1 MNVFERK
8 CAFSCTC
15 DGDNINHVL
24 SRIVSLN
31 VGFAK
36 FLEGGRPLFRKSFV
50 IIYLMIN
57 IGDVREEVNL
67 LKQFVLLDLI
77 FDVDGNQT

>member
-8 CAFSCTC
+8 CTFSCTC
-15 DGDNINHVL
+15 DGGNINHVL
-24 SRIVSLN
+24 SRIASLN
-31 VGFAK
+31 VGS
-36 FLEGGRPLFRKSFV
+36 FLGGGHPLFRKSFV

-57 IGDVREEVNL
+57 IGDVREELNL

>member
-1 MNVFERK
+1 M
-8 CAFSCTC
+8 
-15 DGDNINHVL
+15 
-24 SRIVSLN
+24 
-31 VGFAK
+31 
-36 FLEGGRPLFRKSFV
+36 

-57 IGDVREEVNL
+57 IGDVREEPNL